1 MTRPDGTRRHLTAFA
16 AATLVA
22 AAAMTGCTTNTPTS
36 SDVGTAADS
45 GNSTAAAG
53 TMVVQATDTSCGVS
67 AATAPSGNLVFD
79 VTNGG
84 SKVTEFYLLA
94 SDGLRIVGEVENI
107 GPGISR
113 NLVVQAPPGSY
124 FTACKPGMVG
134 SGIRSDFTVTDSGAD
149 LTASDDDAQL
159 VKTANSLYA
168 AYIRDQTEQ
177 LVAVTNQFVALY
189 KAGGKDDEAR
199 ALYPVARA
207 HYERIEPVAESFGDL
222 DPKIDFRQADV
233 EKGDRWTG
241 WHVIEKDLWPPAGK
255 GYKEFTPA
263 QRKEYADLLV
273 TDTAELY
280 KRTKT
285 MSFTATEIA
294 NGSQGLMDEVATGKV
309 TGEEEIWSHT
319 DLSDFQANMEGARIG
334 YEGLRPLLKKKNPT
348 LDGQI
353 DARFTALQTL
363 LDKYR
368 VGDTGF
374 KLYTELTKSQ
384 IKQLS
389 DAVNALAEPLSKL
402 SGAVTL

>member
-1 MTRPDGTRRHLTAFA
+1 MTRSLGTRRHLTTFA
-16 AATLVA
+16 AAALVA
-22 AAAMTGCTTNTPTS
+22 AAAMTGCTTNTPA
-36 SDVGTAADS
+36 GAPA
-45 GNSTAAAG
+45 GSTAGSGDPTASAG
-53 TMVVQATDTSCGVS
+53 TMAVQATDTSCGVS
-67 AATAPSGNLVFD
+67 AATAPSGNLVFN

-134 SGIRSDFTVTDSGAD
+134 TGIRADFTVTDSGSD
-149 LTASDDDAQL
+149 LTANGDDAQL
-159 VKTANSLYA
+159 VTTANTLYA
-168 AYIRDQTEQ
+168 AYVRDQTEQ

-189 KAGGKDDEAR
+189 KAGRDDEAR
-199 ALYPVARA
+199 ALYPTARA

-233 EKGDRWTG
+233 EKGERWTG

-255 GYKEFTPA
+255 GYTELTPA

-273 TDTAELY
+273 ANTADLY
-280 KRTKT
+280 KRIQT
-285 MSFTATEIA
+285 MTFSATEIA

-319 DLSDFQANMEGARIG
+319 DLYDFQANVEGARIG
-334 YEGLRPLLKKKNPT
+334 FEGLRPLLKKKNPT
-348 LDGQI
+348 LDSQI

-368 VGDTGF
+368 VGETGF
-374 KLYTELTKSQ
+374 KLYTDLTKGQ

-389 DAVNALAEPLSKL
+389 DAVNALAEPLSNL

>member
-16 AATLVA
+16 AAALVA
-22 AAAMTGCTTNTPTS
+22 AAAMAGCTTNTPTS
-36 SDVGTAADS
+36 STAGTAAGS
-45 GNSTAAAG
+45 GSPTAAAG
-53 TMVVQATDTSCGVS
+53 NLVVQANDTNCGVS
-67 AATAPSGNLVFD
+67 SATAPSGNLVFN
-79 VTNGG
+79 VTNAG

-149 LTASDDDAQL
+149 LTASGDDALL
-159 VKTANSLYA
+159 VKTANTLYA
-168 AYIRDQTEQ
+168 AYVRDQTEQ

-189 KAGGKDDEAR
+189 KAGNDDEAR
-199 ALYPVARA
+199 ALYPSARA
-207 HYERIEPVAESFGDL
+207 HFERIEPVAESFGDL
-222 DPKIDFRQADV
+222 DPKLDFRQADV

-255 GYKEFTPA
+255 GYKAFTPA
-263 QRKEYADLLV
+263 QRKEYGSLLV
-273 TDTAELY
+273 TDTAQLY
-280 KRTKT
+280 KRTQT
-285 MSFTATEIA
+285 MDFSATEIA
-294 NGSQGLMDEVATGKV
+294 NGAQGLMDEVATGKV

-319 DLSDFQANMEGARIG
+319 DLYDIQANMEGARIG

-348 LDGQI
+348 LDSQI
-353 DARFTALQTL
+353 DTRFTELQTL

-374 KLYTELTKSQ
+374 KLYTDLSKAQVKE
-384 IKQLS
+384 LS

-402 SGAVTL
+402 AGAVTL

>member
-1 MTRPDGTRRHLTAFA
+1 
-16 AATLVA
+16 
-22 AAAMTGCTTNTPTS
+22 
-36 SDVGTAADS
+36 
-45 GNSTAAAG
+45 
-53 TMVVQATDTSCGVS
+53 MVVHATDTSCGVS
-67 AATAPSGNLVFD
+67 SSTAPSGNIVFN

-124 FTACKPGMVG
+124 VTACKPGMVG
-134 SGIRSDFTVTDSGAD
+134 SGIRSEFTVTDSGVA
-149 LTASDDDAQL
+149 LTASGDDAQL
-159 VKTANSLYA
+159 VETANTLYA
-168 AYIRDQTEQ
+168 AYVRDQTEQ

-189 KAGGKDDEAR
+189 KAGKDDEAR
-199 ALYPVARA
+199 ALYPSARA

-241 WHVIEKDLWPPAGK
+241 WHVVEKDLWPPSGK
-255 GYKEFTPA
+255 GYKAFTPA
-263 QRKEYADLLV
+263 RRTEYSDLLV
-273 TDTAELY
+273 KDTAELY

-285 MSFTATEIA
+285 MNFSATEIA

-319 DLSDFQANMEGARIG
+319 DLYDFQANVEGARIG
-334 YEGLRPLLKKKNPT
+334 YEGVRPLLKKKNAT
-348 LDGQI
+348 LDSQI
-353 DARFTALQTL
+353 DARFTALQAL

-368 VGDTGF
+368 VGETGF
-374 KLYTELTKSQ
+374 KLYTDLTKPQ

>member
-1 MTRPDGTRRHLTAFA
+1 MTRPDGTGRHFTAFA

-22 AAAMTGCTTNTPTS
+22 AAAMAGCTTNAS
-36 SDVGTAADS
+36 SGTASGTAAGS
-45 GNSTAAAG
+45 GSPTATAG
-53 TMVVQATDTSCGVS
+53 NMAVQATDTSCGVS
-67 AATAPSGNLVFD
+67 TATAPSGNLVFN

-134 SGIRSDFTVTDSGAD
+134 DGIRAAFIVTDSGAD
-149 LTASDDDAQL
+149 LTASGDDQQL
-159 VKTANSLYA
+159 VTTANTLYA
-168 AYIRDQTEQ
+168 AYLRDQTEQ
-177 LVAVTNQFVALY
+177 LVAVTNQFVKLY
-189 KAGGKDDEAR
+189 EAGKDDEAR
-199 ALYPVARA
+199 ALYPTARA

-222 DPKIDFRQADV
+222 DPKLDFRQADV

-241 WHVIEKDLWPPAGK
+241 WHVIEKDLWPPHGQ
-255 GYKEFTPA
+255 GYKEFTAA
-263 QRKEYADLLV
+263 QRKEYSDLLV
-273 TDTAELY
+273 KNTAELY
-280 KRTKT
+280 KRTRT
-285 MSFTATEIA
+285 MSFSATEIA

-309 TGEEEIWSHT
+309 TGEEEIRSHT
-319 DLSDFQANMEGARIG
+319 DLYDFQANMEGARIG
-334 YEGLRPLLKKKNPT
+334 FEGLRPLLKKKNPT
-348 LDGQI
+348 LDSQI

-368 VGDTGF
+368 TGDDGF
-374 KLYTELTKSQ
+374 QLYIDLTKPQ